1 VLVVGALA
9 SLPAAFFSPWLLSI
23 PIACVGVAIWL
34 NRRFYRFLAANG
46 GWIFAAA
53 SVPLHLFYYLAAVS
67 GYLAARVL
75 FLLGKPG

>member
-1 VLVVGALA
+1 MVVGALA
-9 SLPAAFFSPWLLSI
+9 SLPAAFFTPWLLSI
-23 PIACVGVAIWL
+23 PIACVGFAIWL
-34 NRRFYRFLAANG
+34 NRRFYRFLARKG
-46 GWIFAAA
+46 GCAFAAA